1 MSRKLSIILGMAIML
16 SSLPI
21 TVISQTTET
30 KTEEHHTGVKRTY
43 NKAKQKTKK
52 AAKTVKSTTKRKYK
66 KVKSRVKNGDAKEDN
81 QEKKQ

>member
-1 MSRKLSIILGMAIML
+1 MLRKLNLILGMAIML

-43 NKAKQKTKK
+43 NKVKQKTKK

-66 KVKSRVKNGDAKEDN
+66 KVKARIKNGDAKQDA
-81 QEKKQ
+81 QEKR